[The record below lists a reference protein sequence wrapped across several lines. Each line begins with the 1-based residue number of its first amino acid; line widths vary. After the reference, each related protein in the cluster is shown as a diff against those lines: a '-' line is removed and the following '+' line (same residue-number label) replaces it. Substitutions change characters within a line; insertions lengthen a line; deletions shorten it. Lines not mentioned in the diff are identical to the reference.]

1 MTAAAS
7 PPEGGR
13 LADDPLFQDT
23 QFVVLDFEGTTPR
36 GAPPEPIE
44 VAALGLKHERGRGP
58 GRTGFSFTSF
68 IRPPA
73 HAPITP
79 LGIAQTGITMRDVAE
94 APPAATVLHALD
106 EALPEPPLLLVAHH
120 APTEGSIL
128 YNYREACPRLAQ
140 TRIVDTLLLAK
151 HVVPGLDSYSL
162 DALLAHFAI
171 PQPAHRHRAMDD
183 VTVTAVLL
191 RTLLT
196 EAAVRQKITSVAH
209 LVRVASRPPRATQ
222 PTQLELS

>member
-1 MTAAAS
+1 MAPVS

-23 QFVVLDFEGTTPR
+23 HFVVLDFEGTTPR
-36 GAPPEPIE
+36 GASPEPIE

-58 GRTGFSFTSF
+58 VRTGFSFTSF

-73 HAPITP
+73 HAPITSF
-79 LGIAQTGITMRDVAE
+79 GIAQTGITMRDVAE

-120 APTEGSIL
+120 APTEGGIL
-128 YNYREACPRLAQ
+128 YNYREACPRLAC
-140 TRIVDTLLLAK
+140 TRIVDTVLLAK
-151 HVVPGLDSYSL
+151 FVVPGLDSYSL
-162 DALLAHFAI
+162 DTLLAHFAI

-191 RTLLT
+191 LTLLA
-196 EAAVRQKITSVAH
+196 EAAVSHKITTVAH
-209 LVRVASRPPRATQ
+209 LLRVASRPPRATQ
-222 PTQLELS
+222 PTQLELL